1 MCTLT
6 FAQANMFRVSVV
18 RRGGGASTTGGNLRV
33 VRKRGKEKLR
43 RIKRSPDGTKC
54 GFIRSFD
61 LSLITLLFT
70 FKHTLMSGLKQ
81 KLFIL

>member
-1 MCTLT
+1 MHADICTGKYVQGVCGE
-6 FAQANMFRVSVV
+6 AG
-18 RRGGGASTTGGNLRV
+18 GGGASTTGGNLRV